1 MNHLK
6 QMISKNGKPDETKQG
21 VMGVFPEM
29 ESLMSAVKNLQTGSF
44 KFDTIFSPMAGHE
57 FQGAL
62 GLKPSPV
69 RYYTLVGG
77 ILGVIAGLGLA
88 SYAHLEWKLI
98 TSGKPVIAWLPFLI
112 IAFEGCILG
121 GVLATMLGM
130 MIHSRL
136 FHFRLPQVY
145 HLRFSQDR
153 FGIFV
158 RCNEMEYDQVSKIL
172 KGSGAEEIHAVRG

>member
-1 MNHLK
+1 
-6 QMISKNGKPDETKQG
+6 MIAKNGKPDEMEQG
-21 VMGVFPEM
+21 VMGIFPEM
-29 ESLMSAVKNLQTGSF
+29 ENLMSAVKILQTESF
-44 KFDTIFSPMAGHE
+44 KIDTIFSPVASHE
-57 FQGAL
+57 FQKTL

-69 RYYTLVGG
+69 RCYTLVGG
-77 ILGVIAGLGLA
+77 ILGVISGLGLA

-98 TSGKPVIAWLPFLI
+98 TSGKPVIAWLPFFI

-145 HLRFSQDR
+145 HPRFSQDR

-158 RCNEMEYDQVSKIL
+158 PCNEIEYDQVSKIL
-172 KGSGAEEIHAVRG
+172 KGSGAEEIHAVRE

>member
-1 MNHLK
+1 
-6 QMISKNGKPDETKQG
+6 MIAKDGKPDEMKQG
-21 VMGVFPEM
+21 VMGIFPEM
-29 ESLMSAVKNLQTGSF
+29 EDLMSAAKTLQMGSF
-44 KFDTIFSPMAGHE
+44 KIDTVFSPMAGHE
-57 FQGAL
+57 FQETL

-77 ILGVIAGLGLA
+77 MLGVIAGLGLA

-98 TSGKPVIAWLPFLI
+98 TSGKPVIAWLPFFI

-130 MIHSRL
+130 VIHSQL
-136 FHFRLPQVY
+136 FHFRLSQLY

-158 RCNEMEYDQVSKIL
+158 SCKEMEYDQVSKIL
-172 KGSGAEEIHAVRG
+172 KRSGAEEIHAFRE